1 MSRRAPTTR
10 ALYPERRTRDG
21 AVLLSHNHIS
31 LLQGLLDRPGGRAV
45 SKRDMI
51 AAARP
56 YIRRYRGDALARW
69 GLNLGAYTLHPS
81 WVDWKREGNRLVFT
95 LLPRGRAILD
105 GQVRAR
111 IVGVGTFV
119 PGRGCP

>member
-1 MSRRAPTTR
+1 
-10 ALYPERRTRDG
+10 
-21 AVLLSHNHIS
+21 
-31 LLQGLLDRPGGRAV
+31 
-45 SKRDMI
+45 MI

-56 YIRRYRGDALARW
+56 YIRRYRGDAPSRW

-119 PGRGCP
+119 PGRGWS